1 MRKIPGGPVAVPS
14 VECWS
19 LGPIQPVEQEGRACF
34 SMKQWVNCFVLALAF
49 APSLLFAQ
57 ADTGKASLQIIHA
70 DVFRFERTGLR
81 EVQYLS
87 RDVLVRHRATY
98 LLCDSAVIDSNIV
111 IAMGRVRIVEGDSLQ
126 LFGDSLYYDGQ
137 ERVADL
143 TGGVVLKHREQQF
156 FTEALHYDLKTRTAH
171 FNSGGMLLSD
181 EARLKSKKGYY
192 HASTGQAFFKDSV
205 VVLLRD
211 SMTLISDTLLYET
224 RLRQVIFKGPTM
236 IEQDSLRIFCDEGYY
251 RIEAKEAHFGN
262 FPEYANGSQRAR
274 ARSIYHDAGRRVV
287 TLIDEAYLRDD
298 RQEAWAD
305 SISLNEFTGDV
316 RLFGNAEYVEG
327 ARILRGQQIE
337 YNRRTKSLRVRG
349 QPKVLESGRWIQA
362 MALDYD
368 GGRDLGIAT
377 GAVVVSD
384 SADGYSIVCDSF
396 SYNKKD
402 KRFYAAGRNRR
413 PYIALKFEEDSLYL
427 AADTL
432 LSQRLVTPADSF
444 QQIHAWGDVKIL
456 HRSWRG
462 RCDSLY
468 FSGVDSSFLLFGRPV
483 LWADSSQLT
492 GDTAQL
498 VLEHKALKD
507 LLLYPGAFIINREVA
522 GVDNQIKGRTVH
534 ARFAEKRMRT
544 LEVAGNAESLY
555 FIRDDAS
562 GFVGANVIQ
571 CSQMEFVFNEE
582 RKIRHIDFF
591 TKPTGTMLPVHEGL
605 LRKLEGYLPRY
616 GERPETLESIVVW
629 P

>member
-1 MRKIPGGPVAVPS
+1 MGKIPGGAFVTS
-14 VECWS
+14 
-19 LGPIQPVEQEGRACF
+19 EGEYCSIRPFRQVGTARHNIF
-34 SMKQWVNCFVLALAF
+34 SMKWWVHCTVLLMAI
-49 APSLLFAQ
+49 APLYVFGQ
-57 ADTGKASLQIIHA
+57 VDTGKANLQIIHA

-87 RDVLVRHRATY
+87 HDVLVRHRTTY
-98 LLCDSAVIDSNIV
+98 LLCDSAVIDSNTV
-111 IAMGRVRIVEGDSLQ
+111 VAMGRVRIVEGDSLQ

-156 FTEALHYDLKTRTAH
+156 FTEALHYDLKTRVAH
-171 FNSGGMLLSD
+171 FSTGGMLLSD

-224 RLRQVIFKGPTM
+224 RLRQVIFKGPTL
-236 IEQDSLRIFCDEGYY
+236 IEQDSLQIFCDEGYY
-251 RIEAKEAHFGN
+251 RIDAQEAHFGN
-262 FPEYANGSQRAR
+262 FPKYANGSQRAR

-287 TLIDEAYLRDD
+287 TLIGEAYLRDD

-305 SISLNEFTGDV
+305 SISLNELSGDV

-362 MALDYD
+362 RALDYD

-402 KRFYAAGRNRR
+402 KRFFAAGWSRR
-413 PYIALKFEEDSLYL
+413 PYIALRFEEDSLYL

-432 LSQRLVTPADSF
+432 LSQRQVTPTDSF
-444 QQIHAWGDVKIL
+444 QQIHAWGNVKIL

-468 FSGVDSSFLLFGRPV
+468 FSGIDSSFLLFGRPV

-492 GDTAQL
+492 GDTVQL

-507 LLLYPGAFIINREVA
+507 LLLYPGAFIINRELA

-571 CSQMEFVFNEE
+571 CSQMEFVFNDE

-591 TKPTGTMLPVHEGL
+591 TKPTGTMLPVQEGL

-616 GERPETLESIVVW
+616 GERPDTLESIVAW